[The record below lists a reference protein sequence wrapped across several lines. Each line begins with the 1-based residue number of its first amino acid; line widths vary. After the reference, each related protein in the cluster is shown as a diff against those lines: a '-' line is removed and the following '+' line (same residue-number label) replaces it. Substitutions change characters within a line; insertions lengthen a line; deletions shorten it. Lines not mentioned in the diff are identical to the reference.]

1 MDKALKN
8 STPGNWSR
16 LYLNNWAVPNRRDK
30 VWKDANSFFYWCF
43 HCRRRSRCLRSLM
56 HCIRFWNLF
65 KIWRVLE
72 ATYLKLHGKEKSRN
86 KNLRS
91 HLRIE
96 LGHFRISH
104 LHISHNTPCLP
115 PKILHNLCFSFSLG
129 YYNRPKRNW
138 WQCLCTILGGQ
149 TGCILGWDKI
159 IYVMSNTERV
169 VTQSPEPKAHVKSD
183 WKLKTKN

>member
-1 MDKALKN
+1 MKTSQCDVLWGTWTYYHTFSLFYLNMDKSLKN
-8 STPGNWSR
+8 STPLTKSR
-16 LYLNNWAVPNRRDK
+16 LHLNSWAGPNRRDK

-56 HCIRFWNLF
+56 HCFRFWNLF

-91 HLRIE
+91 HLRTE
-96 LGHFRISH
+96 LGHCRIRH

-115 PKILHNLCFSFSLG
+115 PKILHNLCFSFLLG
-129 YYNRPKRNW
+129 ITAVPKEIDDNVYAQFWGANEVHFGIR
-138 WQCLCTILGGQ
+138 
-149 TGCILGWDKI
+149 
-159 IYVMSNTERV
+159 
-169 VTQSPEPKAHVKSD
+169 
-183 WKLKTKN
+183 

>member
-1 MDKALKN
+1 MDKTLKN

-72 ATYLKLHGKEKSRN
+72 ATYLKLHGKKKVET
-86 KNLRS
+86 
-91 HLRIE
+91 
-96 LGHFRISH
+96 RISGHTYESKSDISVFAICTSPIIH
-104 LHISHNTPCLP
+104 LVCAPLP
-115 PKILHNLCFSFSLG
+115 PPTPKFYISFVFHFSWVLQLSQKKLMTMFMHNF
-129 YYNRPKRNW
+129 
-138 WQCLCTILGGQ
+138 GGQ
-149 TGCILGWDKI
+149 TRYILG
-159 IYVMSNTERV
+159 
-169 VTQSPEPKAHVKSD
+169 
-183 WKLKTKN
+183 

>member
-1 MDKALKN
+1 MKASQCDVLWRTWTYYDKFSLLYLNMDKALKN

-56 HCIRFWNLF
+56 HCIRFCNLF

-72 ATYLKLHGKEKSRN
+72 ATYFKLHEKEKSRN
-86 KNLRS
+86 KNFGS

-96 LGHFRISH
+96 VGHFRIRH
-104 LHISHNTPCLP
+104 LHISHNTPCLRSP
-115 PKILHNLCFSFSLG
+115 PTPHPKILHILCFSFLLG
-129 YYNRPKRNW
+129 ITAVSKEIDDNVYAQFWGANEVHFGIR
-138 WQCLCTILGGQ
+138 
-149 TGCILGWDKI
+149 
-159 IYVMSNTERV
+159 
-169 VTQSPEPKAHVKSD
+169 
-183 WKLKTKN
+183 